1 MPITS
6 NPHCPEFTR
15 NAYPHFLPIQ
25 SRWNDMDKYG
35 HVNNMVYYSYFDTVV
50 TDYIVRL
57 GQLDTD
63 RSPVVGL
70 VVESHCNYH
79 RPIAFP
85 AIVECGLRV
94 GKLGRSSVRYE
105 IGVFTRGE
113 AAIAANG
120 HFIHVYV
127 DRQTMRPT
135 PVPSPLREALA
146 TLIVA

>member
-1 MPITS
+1 MPTAS
-6 NPHCPEFTR
+6 NRPGLSR
-15 NAYPHFLPIQ
+15 ADYPHFLPIQ

-35 HVNNMVYYSYFDTVV
+35 HVNNMVYYGYFDTVV
-50 TDYIVRL
+50 TDYIVRI

-79 RPIAFP
+79 RPITFP
-85 AIVECGLRV
+85 AIIECGLRV

-105 IGVFTRGE
+105 IGVFTSGDAE
-113 AAIAANG
+113 IAADG

-127 DRQTMRPT
+127 DRETMRPT

-146 TLIVA
+146 ALVVG